1 MKIEKKELPKK
12 QVEMTIEVTAEEL
25 KPFVEQ
31 TVEDI
36 SKSKNIAGFRP
47 GKAPYDVV
55 VKEVG
60 EMTVYQTAANLAIEK
75 FYIEAVTKEEYEIVD
90 QPKIEVVKLAPGND
104 FIFKATVALMPAIE
118 VADLDKIK
126 VKTVEA
132 EGVTDEET
140 NKTIDRLLHMRA
152 KETLEEKA
160 AEKGDKVEMSFK
172 SFMDNVPLEGGQA
185 EKHSTVIGEGMM
197 IPGFEDNIIGLKKD
211 EEKEF
216 ELTFP
221 AKYHEAKLQ
230 GKKATFKV
238 KVSGVYKIEI
248 PELNDELAVGFGFK
262 DVEGLKGNIKNNI
275 TQEKE
280 QKAKQ
285 KQELEIVEAL
295 IEKSTFEDIPD
306 TMINGEVHKM
316 IHEMEENV
324 AKQGMKFEDYLS
336 HIKKTEADLKLD
348 FAADALKRVKTG
360 LVIRQIAIDN
370 DIKATP
376 DDIKQEKEKTIAQ
389 YKLNPATAEQVPEL
403 EKQLEH
409 ENSTRYFE
417 NLIANR
423 KTVEFI
429 KGKVI
434 AG

>member
-12 QVEMTIEVTAEEL
+12 QLELTIEVSAEEL
-25 KPFVEQ
+25 KPFIEK
-31 TVEDI
+31 TVEEI

-47 GKAPYDVV
+47 GKAPYDMV

-60 EMTVYQTAANLAIEK
+60 EMTIYQTAANSAIEK
-75 FYIEAVTKEEYEIVD
+75 YYIEAATKEELEVVD

-104 FIFKATVALMPAIE
+104 FIFKATVALMPNIE
-118 VADLDKIK
+118 VADLEKIN
-126 VKTVEA
+126 VKDVEA
-132 EGVTDEET
+132 EKVTDAELD
-140 NKTIDRLLHMRA
+140 KTIDRLLHMRA

-197 IPGFEDNIIGLKKD
+197 IPGFEDNLVGLKKG

-221 AKYHEAKLQ
+221 EKYHEKKLA

-238 KVSGVYKIEI
+238 KVAGVYKIEI

-262 DVEGLKGNIKNNI
+262 DVEGLKGNIRNNI
-275 TQEKE
+275 TQEKDN
-280 QKAKQ
+280 KAKQ

-295 IEKSTFEDIPD
+295 IEKSTFDEIPE
-306 TMINGEVHKM
+306 TMIDSEVHKM
-316 IHEMEENV
+316 LHEMEENISR
-324 AKQGMKFEDYLS
+324 QGMKMEDYLTN
-336 HIKKTEADLKLD
+336 IKKTEADLKLD
-348 FAADALKRVKTG
+348 FAPDALKRVKTG

-370 DIKATP
+370 SITATP
-376 DDIKQEKEKTIAQ
+376 DDIKAEKEKTIAQ

-429 KGKVI
+429 KSKVI
-434 AG
+434 NK